1 MKDIIFI
8 LYLNYNIMTE
18 VDFLQF
24 IIENLVENKDDIK
37 IERTEDELGI
47 LLTLSVNKEDMGI
60 IIWKWWNTINSI
72 RSILR
77 LFWMKNSKRLNLK
90 VLD

>member
-1 MKDIIFI
+1 
-8 LYLNYNIMTE
+8 MTE